1 MTESQEDEKR
11 ILNKDKP
18 EMNRGVELLLRNRR
32 RKPERPKTFQV
43 KFGKLIALWNREI
56 IFHFNLLGHKKKIK
70 TLWRSAMSETLIVT
84 LTLMTLVSILAIM
97 VGGMIGWMARQH
109 SYETTPQVVY
119 THPEMFDE
127 NGQLVPDE
135 ILALRIE
142 NNYDINTEETEEE

>member
-1 MTESQEDEKR
+1 
-11 ILNKDKP
+11 
-18 EMNRGVELLLRNRR
+18 
-32 RKPERPKTFQV
+32 
-43 KFGKLIALWNREI
+43 
-56 IFHFNLLGHKKKIK
+56 
-70 TLWRSAMSETLIVT
+70 MSETLVVA

-119 THPEMFDE
+119 THPEMFDA

-142 NNYDINTEETEEE
+142 THDTSEDNDDED